1 MKSRKVLKEVK
12 KLLRVAIDDPAVQ
25 MNDTLLSYNEEL
37 LEFIEGLE
45 KLPDVKGVYKNDR

>member
-12 KLLRVAIDDPAVQ
+12 KLLRVAIDDPTVQ

-37 LEFIEGLE
+37 LEFIEELE
-45 KLPDVKGVYKNDR
+45 KAPDLPKGRVQ